1 MPLSDNDREFF
12 GHFEGRSMSLSQACA
27 ALHVSRRTV
36 YYLIKGG
43 RLRTMRT
50 QMGSQRVLVDSL
62 KSCWLER
69 V

>member
-1 MPLSDNDREFF
+1 MPLAENEAGFF
-12 GHFEGRSMSLSQACA
+12 GDFEGRSMSLAQAGT

-62 KSCWLER
+62 KSYWLER
-69 V
+69 A